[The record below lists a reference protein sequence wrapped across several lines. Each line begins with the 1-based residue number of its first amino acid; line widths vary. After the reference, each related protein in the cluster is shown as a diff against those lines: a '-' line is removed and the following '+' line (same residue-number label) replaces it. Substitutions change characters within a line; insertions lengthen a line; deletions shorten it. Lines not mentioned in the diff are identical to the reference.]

1 MEWFIGF
8 LGAVLGTAAGGLSV
22 FLTTRAQMRRE
33 LQHTYDQ
40 ELRTRRMEAYM
51 SLYKRTDKLPRYWPA
66 KQPVRREMQGW
77 VRAFDDWY
85 FGEAGGMFLSD
96 KARQAYHDAL
106 DVIAA
111 VSDGPPD
118 ATLTDSEIER
128 LWRAGQALRRTLAAD
143 VGAAE
148 IPRLPG
154 QEPMK
159 SPSPTIRFKGQG
171 SQEVQEHVGES
182 VREPGGPIGAEPL
195 PDTRQVGDV

>member
-33 LQHTYDQ
+33 LEHTYDQ
-40 ELRTRRMEAYM
+40 ELRTRRMESYM
-51 SLYKRTDKLPRYWPA
+51 SLYKRTEKLPRYWPA
-66 KQPVRREMQGW
+66 QQPIRREMQEW

-106 DVIAA
+106 EVIAA
-111 VSDGPPD
+111 ISAGPPD

-148 IPRLPG
+148 VPRLPG
-154 QEPMK
+154 RPPTI
-159 SPSPTIRFKGQG
+159 SPPPTIRFKIQD
-171 SQEVQEHVGES
+171 SQETQEHLAES
-182 VREPGGPIGAEPL
+182 ARGPAGPITAEPL
-195 PDTRQVGDV
+195 PDTGQASDA